1 MSHSNRRGEAGAI
14 EFFNM
19 EHQRMS
25 LDDIKRKTKSFISG
39 SFRNFDLKDD
49 DDIFSLGL
57 ANSLFAMQ
65 LVMFVE
71 KELEVKVHDDDL
83 DIDNFR
89 TVNAVTGLVTRKLA
103 AVQAV
108 A

>member
-1 MSHSNRRGEAGAI
+1 MTPDEIR
-14 EFFNM
+14 
-19 EHQRMS
+19 
-25 LDDIKRKTKSFISG
+25 RKTNSFIS
-39 SFRNFDLKDD
+39 SNFRNFDLKDD
-49 DDIFSLGL
+49 DDIFALGL

-89 TVNAVTGLVTRKLA
+89 TVNAVTDLVTRKLA
-103 AVQAV
+103 AVPAV
-108 A
+108 V